1 MAFGGFLGQTVQKAG
16 NAISDLGSQ
25 IDDTVNDSIPG
36 GWTTVALL
44 AAGAYYAP
52 EIGAWVSSAGTPV
65 AGATAAE
72 VAAADA
78 GAGATTSA
86 VTGGTAGA
94 ASGVP
99 ITTAATGAATVP
111 GVLGT
116 SYTAAQLAQAAK
128 LGVTA
133 ASLFGAANAVS
144 NMSNSGG
151 GGLLT
156 QQDRSGVSSGSADY
170 GPAYYQQIQNK
181 YNEYMPQAKGADIT
195 SDLKNWYETKYTP
208 NVTGAAVTPG
218 TGTGYNSNNLPIEG
232 GLFSKTAKP
241 TTDQI
246 ANAYS
251 QYSTQAG
258 GDTLATQQAAIQFL
272 RSKGISDAD
281 ALAGYTKYR
290 NDLLAARPQPGTQ
303 PYVNQLIKEAAAQ
316 AGGTL
321 SYNDAWNAAQK
332 LGITQDQLNSAMT
345 STGLITP
352 NAPTGMFSSPVT
364 ASSAAATPA
373 AISPDQV
380 ANAYSQYVAQ
390 AGGDTPEAQQAAI
403 KFLQDQG
410 VDNNTIMAGYNLFKG
425 A

>member
-1 MAFGGFLGQTVQKAG
+1 MAFGGWLGQQVSNAG
-16 NAISDLGSQ
+16 SS
-25 IDDTVNDSIPG
+25 IDDFVNDSIPG
-36 GWTTVALL
+36 GWTTAALL
-44 AAGAYYAP
+44 AGGAYFAP
-52 EIGAWVSSAGTPV
+52 EIGAWMSSAGTPV

-78 GAGATTSA
+78 GAGATASA
-86 VTGGTAGA
+86 VTGGAAGA

-99 ITTAATGAATVP
+99 ITTAATGAATAA

-116 SYTAAQLAQAAK
+116 GYTAAELANMAK
-128 LGVTA
+128 LGLSVA
-133 ASLFGAANAVS
+133 GLAGGASSLSNA
-144 NMSNSGG
+144 GT

-156 QQDRSGVSSGSADY
+156 PTTTDRSGVSSGSADY

-181 YNEYMPQAKGADIT
+181 YNEYMPQQAGKDIT

-218 TGTGYNSNNLPIEG
+218 TGTGYNSNNLPIGG
-232 GLFSKTAKP
+232 GLFSQTAKP
-241 TTDQI
+241 NTDQI

-290 NDLLAARPQPGTQ
+290 NDLLAAQPQPGTQ
-303 PYVNQLIKEAAAQ
+303 PYVNQLIKEAATQ

-332 LGITQDQLNSAMT
+332 LGITQEQLNAAMT
-345 STGLITP
+345 STGLISP
-352 NAPTGMFSSPVT
+352 NAPAGMFSSPVT
-364 ASSAAATPA
+364 TTPSPTTATPA

-403 KFLQDQG
+403 KFLQDKG
-410 VDNNTIMAGYNLFKG
+410 VDNNTIMAGYKLFKG